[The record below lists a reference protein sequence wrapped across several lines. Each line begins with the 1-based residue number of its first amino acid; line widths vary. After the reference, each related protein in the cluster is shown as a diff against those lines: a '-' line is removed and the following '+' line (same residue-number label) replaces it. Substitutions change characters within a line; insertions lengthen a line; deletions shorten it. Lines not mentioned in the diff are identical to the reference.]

1 MNLEDLRQFQVY
13 MAGERRYSAES
24 LNQFVSAA
32 KFLYGVTLEASFDAG
47 ALLRA
52 RAPSER
58 PSFSARKKS
67 SGSSTTSPASA
78 TGLRV
83 SEVVAI
89 KVGHIDSPRKL
100 LRVEQ
105 GKGKRDRYTLLS
117 PRLLEV
123 LRTWPAQTIETG
135 IHILRGTRLPPGLS
149 IKCVNLNCQ
158 IGLRVW
164 RPACRRG
171 RPPHKPM
178 DSSPAFFWPPHNLGR
193 LVNVVTIWSLSVM
206 KISDLRCAAVVCLAI
221 GIATAQQPARTN
233 LVGAVQAIDGANGQ
247 ITLGTDDGKTVKIV
261 PHAGAKFLRLPP
273 GEKSLANAT
282 PITAGDI
289 GPGDRLLARG
299 ELSADKSEL
308 AATTLVIMTKA
319 DIAKK
324 QQADQAE
331 WQKRGVGG
339 LVTAVDAKA
348 GEVTINTRTV
358 EGMKPLII
366 VAGETTGVRRY
377 APDSV
382 KFADAKPAM
391 VAEIKVGDQV
401 RALGT
406 KSEDGMHYAAEELVS
421 GSFRNVAATV
431 TSIDAAASTM
441 KVMDLSTK
449 KPLLVHVNADSTMR
463 KLPEAVAKMI
473 AMRTSGGGGG
483 AGGAQRAQG
492 APGAPGAPTGAPAG
506 GPGGPGG
513 MRGGRGG
520 DMQQMLERLPAI
532 KLEDL
537 KPGDAIIVSSTE
549 GVDPGHV
556 TAITLIAGVEPI
568 LSATPAGSQRAM
580 MLGNWN
586 MDMNMGGMQ

>member
-1 MNLEDLRQFQVY
+1 
-13 MAGERRYSAES
+13 
-24 LNQFVSAA
+24 
-32 KFLYGVTLEASFDAG
+32 
-47 ALLRA
+47 
-52 RAPSER
+52 
-58 PSFSARKKS
+58 
-67 SGSSTTSPASA
+67 
-78 TGLRV
+78 
-83 SEVVAI
+83 
-89 KVGHIDSPRKL
+89 
-100 LRVEQ
+100 
-105 GKGKRDRYTLLS
+105 
-117 PRLLEV
+117 
-123 LRTWPAQTIETG
+123 
-135 IHILRGTRLPPGLS
+135 
-149 IKCVNLNCQ
+149 
-158 IGLRVW
+158 
-164 RPACRRG
+164 
-171 RPPHKPM
+171 
-178 DSSPAFFWPPHNLGR
+178 
-193 LVNVVTIWSLSVM
+193 M

-247 ITLGTDDGKTVKIV
+247 ITLHTDDGKTVTVV
-261 PHAGAKFLRLPP
+261 PRAGAKFLRLPP
-273 GEKSLANAT
+273 GEKSMANAT
-282 PITAGDI
+282 PITASDI
-289 GPGDRLLARG
+289 GPGDRVLARG
-299 ELSADKSEL
+299 ELSDDKTSL

-348 GEVTINTRTV
+348 GEVTINTRTA

-366 VAGETTGVRRY
+366 VASETTGVRRY

-401 RALGT
+401 RALGA
-406 KSEDGMHYAAEELVS
+406 KSDDGTHYAAEELVS

-431 TSIDAAASTM
+431 TTIDPAANTM

-463 KLPEAVAKMI
+463 KLPEMVARMI

-483 AGGAQRAQG
+483 AAGAGGAQRAQG
-492 APGAPGAPTGAPAG
+492 AQGAPSAPAGGPAGGAG

-532 KLEDL
+532 KLADL

-568 LSATPAGSQRAM
+568 LSAAPAGSQRAM
-580 MLGNWN
+580 MLGTWN

>member
-1 MNLEDLRQFQVY
+1 
-13 MAGERRYSAES
+13 
-24 LNQFVSAA
+24 
-32 KFLYGVTLEASFDAG
+32 
-47 ALLRA
+47 
-52 RAPSER
+52 
-58 PSFSARKKS
+58 
-67 SGSSTTSPASA
+67 
-78 TGLRV
+78 
-83 SEVVAI
+83 
-89 KVGHIDSPRKL
+89 
-100 LRVEQ
+100 
-105 GKGKRDRYTLLS
+105 
-117 PRLLEV
+117 
-123 LRTWPAQTIETG
+123 
-135 IHILRGTRLPPGLS
+135 
-149 IKCVNLNCQ
+149 
-158 IGLRVW
+158 
-164 RPACRRG
+164 
-171 RPPHKPM
+171 
-178 DSSPAFFWPPHNLGR
+178 
-193 LVNVVTIWSLSVM
+193 M
-206 KISDLRCAAVVCLAI
+206 KISDLRCAAVVCLAM

-233 LVGAVQAIDGANGQ
+233 LVGAVQAIDPANGQ
-247 ITLGTDDGKTVKIV
+247 ITLRTDDGKTVKIV

-299 ELSADKSEL
+299 ELSDDKSEL

-348 GEVTINTRTV
+348 GEVTINARTV

-382 KFADAKPAM
+382 KFADAKPAV

-401 RALGT
+401 RALGA
-406 KSEDGMHYAAEELVS
+406 KSEDGTHYAAEELVS

-431 TSIDAAASTM
+431 TTIDPATNSM

-449 KPLLVHVNADSTMR
+449 KPLLVHVNEDSTLR
-463 KLPEAVAKMI
+463 KLPEMVARMI

-483 AGGAQRAQG
+483 AAGAGGAQRAQG
-492 APGAPGAPTGAPAG
+492 AQGAPSAPAGGPAGGAG

-532 KLEDL
+532 KLADL

-568 LSATPAGSQRAM
+568 LSAAPAGSQRAM
-580 MLGNWN
+580 MLGTWN

>member
-1 MNLEDLRQFQVY
+1 
-13 MAGERRYSAES
+13 
-24 LNQFVSAA
+24 
-32 KFLYGVTLEASFDAG
+32 
-47 ALLRA
+47 
-52 RAPSER
+52 
-58 PSFSARKKS
+58 
-67 SGSSTTSPASA
+67 
-78 TGLRV
+78 
-83 SEVVAI
+83 
-89 KVGHIDSPRKL
+89 
-100 LRVEQ
+100 
-105 GKGKRDRYTLLS
+105 
-117 PRLLEV
+117 
-123 LRTWPAQTIETG
+123 
-135 IHILRGTRLPPGLS
+135 
-149 IKCVNLNCQ
+149 
-158 IGLRVW
+158 
-164 RPACRRG
+164 
-171 RPPHKPM
+171 
-178 DSSPAFFWPPHNLGR
+178 
-193 LVNVVTIWSLSVM
+193 M

-247 ITLGTDDGKTVKIV
+247 ITLHTDDGKTVTVV
-261 PHAGAKFLRLPP
+261 PRAGAKFLRLPP
-273 GEKSLANAT
+273 GEKSLASAT

-299 ELSADKSEL
+299 ELSDDKSEL

-366 VAGETTGVRRY
+366 VASETTGVRRY

-401 RALGT
+401 RALGA
-406 KSEDGMHYAAEELVS
+406 KSDDGTHYAAEELVS

-431 TSIDAAASTM
+431 TTIDPAANTM

-463 KLPEAVAKMI
+463 KLPEMVARMI

-483 AGGAQRAQG
+483 AAGAGGAQRAQG
-492 APGAPGAPTGAPAG
+492 APSAPAGGPAGGAG

-532 KLEDL
+532 KLADL

-568 LSATPAGSQRAM
+568 LSAAPAGSQRAM
-580 MLGNWN
+580 MLGTWN

>member
-1 MNLEDLRQFQVY
+1 
-13 MAGERRYSAES
+13 
-24 LNQFVSAA
+24 
-32 KFLYGVTLEASFDAG
+32 
-47 ALLRA
+47 
-52 RAPSER
+52 
-58 PSFSARKKS
+58 
-67 SGSSTTSPASA
+67 
-78 TGLRV
+78 
-83 SEVVAI
+83 
-89 KVGHIDSPRKL
+89 
-100 LRVEQ
+100 
-105 GKGKRDRYTLLS
+105 
-117 PRLLEV
+117 
-123 LRTWPAQTIETG
+123 
-135 IHILRGTRLPPGLS
+135 
-149 IKCVNLNCQ
+149 
-158 IGLRVW
+158 
-164 RPACRRG
+164 
-171 RPPHKPM
+171 
-178 DSSPAFFWPPHNLGR
+178 
-193 LVNVVTIWSLSVM
+193 M
-206 KISDLRCAAVVCLAI
+206 KISDLRCAAVVCLAM

-233 LVGAVQAIDGANGQ
+233 LVGAVQAIDPANGQ
-247 ITLGTDDGKTVKIV
+247 ITLRTDDGKTVKIV

-299 ELSADKSEL
+299 ELSDDKSEL

-348 GEVTINTRTV
+348 GEVTINARTV

-366 VAGETTGVRRY
+366 MAGETTGVRRY

-382 KFADAKPAM
+382 KFADAKPAV

-401 RALGT
+401 RALGA
-406 KSEDGMHYAAEELVS
+406 KSEDGTHYAAEELVS

-431 TSIDAAASTM
+431 TTIDPATNSM

-449 KPLLVHVNADSTMR
+449 KPLLVHVNEDSTLR
-463 KLPEAVAKMI
+463 KLPEMVARMI

-483 AGGAQRAQG
+483 AAGAGGAQRAQG
-492 APGAPGAPTGAPAG
+492 AQGAPSAPAGGPAGGAG

-532 KLEDL
+532 KLADL

-568 LSATPAGSQRAM
+568 LSAAPAGSQRAM
-580 MLGNWN
+580 MLGTWN

>member
-1 MNLEDLRQFQVY
+1 
-13 MAGERRYSAES
+13 
-24 LNQFVSAA
+24 
-32 KFLYGVTLEASFDAG
+32 
-47 ALLRA
+47 
-52 RAPSER
+52 
-58 PSFSARKKS
+58 
-67 SGSSTTSPASA
+67 
-78 TGLRV
+78 
-83 SEVVAI
+83 
-89 KVGHIDSPRKL
+89 
-100 LRVEQ
+100 
-105 GKGKRDRYTLLS
+105 
-117 PRLLEV
+117 
-123 LRTWPAQTIETG
+123 
-135 IHILRGTRLPPGLS
+135 
-149 IKCVNLNCQ
+149 
-158 IGLRVW
+158 
-164 RPACRRG
+164 
-171 RPPHKPM
+171 
-178 DSSPAFFWPPHNLGR
+178 
-193 LVNVVTIWSLSVM
+193 M
-206 KISDLRCAAVVCLAI
+206 KISDLRCAAVVCLAM

-233 LVGAVQAIDGANGQ
+233 LVGAVQAIDPANGQ
-247 ITLGTDDGKTVKIV
+247 ITLRTDDGKTVKIV

-299 ELSADKSEL
+299 ELSDDKSEL

-348 GEVTINTRTV
+348 GEVTINARTV

-382 KFADAKPAM
+382 KFADAKPAV

-401 RALGT
+401 RALGA
-406 KSEDGMHYAAEELVS
+406 KSEDGTHYAAEEVVS
-421 GSFRNVAATV
+421 GTFRNVAATV
-431 TSIDAAASTM
+431 TTIDPAANTM

-449 KPLLVHVNADSTMR
+449 KPLLVHVNEDSTLR
-463 KLPEAVAKMI
+463 KLPEMVARMI

-483 AGGAQRAQG
+483 AAGGGGAQRAQG
-492 APGAPGAPTGAPAG
+492 AQGTPSAPTGGPAGGAG

-532 KLEDL
+532 KLADL

-568 LSATPAGSQRAM
+568 LSAAPAGSQRAM
-580 MLGNWN
+580 MLGTWN